1 MTTATATLWGSYKY
15 SFEMPKNPTLH
26 DVAWAIAL
34 AVHKAEGK
42 TKFTGQPRTYNYIIE
57 SLRQHE
63 GTFNYLRYNADS
75 DKKDE
80 IYAAANELQNESK
93 FYKIKCP
100 EHTGYG
106 CAACNGHGYLWERI
120 GYRVGNTFSHKLVI
134 DIDDHDRE
142 NMIRVK
148 AFYEPLLQEKF
159 RVYETNG
166 GYWLIGKKE
175 YDKNA
180 FVYAHCKLLC
190 PGLQPED
197 MHEYRKNLL
206 KLDVKKGNEFIPA
219 TPEMI
224 RASPLYEAPVLLSFD
239 LAFTFLSIKRE
250 QSTLRESAK
259 HEGDRIVE
267 VMINV

>member
-26 DVAWAIAL
+26 NVAWAIAL

-42 TKFTGQPRTYNYIIE
+42 TKFTGQPRSYNYIIE
-57 SLRQHE
+57 SL
-63 GTFNYLRYNADS
+63 
-75 DKKDE
+75 
-80 IYAAANELQNESK
+80 IQNESK

-148 AFYEPLLQEKF
+148 AFYEPLFHEKF

-166 GYWLIGKKE
+166 GDWLIG
-175 YDKNA
+175 
-180 FVYAHCKLLC
+180 
-190 PGLQPED
+190 
-197 MHEYRKNLL
+197 
-206 KLDVKKGNEFIPA
+206 
-219 TPEMI
+219 T
-224 RASPLYEAPVLLSFD
+224 
-239 LAFTFLSIKRE
+239 
-250 QSTLRESAK
+250 
-259 HEGDRIVE
+259 
-267 VMINV
+267 